1 MVYLY
6 CSKTHPE
13 GRLSKFRCKDKG
25 FLPNLQELRRLI
37 ASF

>member
-1 MVYLY
+1 MVYLF

-13 GRLSKFRCKDKG
+13 GRLSKFRSKDKG